1 MAAGADVTLKDSQ
14 GASALTFAA
23 EAAHVE
29 VVRLLLGA
37 LGAAAAV
44 AVDQRDSEGQTPLAR
59 VAQFGPVASTADH
72 DSVKVRAHPRWANEW
87 HG

>member
-1 MAAGADVTLKDSQ
+1 VGGDVQ
-14 GASALTFAA
+14 
-23 EAAHVE
+23 
-29 VVRLLLGA
+29 VRLLLARLGR
-37 LGAAAAV
+37 LGAAAA
-44 AVDQRDSEGQTPLAR
+44 AAAADAREAEGQTPLAR